1 MINWTNTEIK
11 KLRLSHRL
19 SQAEFAEKLGVDAGT
34 VSRWELGKKRP
45 RLVSQRKLD
54 RLVKK

>member
-1 MINWTNTEIK
+1 MISWTKAEIR

-19 SQAEFAEKLGVDAGT
+19 SQAEFAEKLGVAPMT
-34 VSRWELGKKRP
+34 ISRWELGKKRP

-54 RLVKK
+54 RLAKK